1 MDLKSLKIKDGV
13 FDTIYYVKKENNS
26 PNYVFGERGTFMRH
40 VVESEKHGIFHVITP
55 ATNEV
60 LQMDTIV
67 KLVNPI
73 LFIDRVN
80 GNDVAPNINVFAEKL
95 DRV

>member
-1 MDLKSLKIKDGV
+1 
-13 FDTIYYVKKENNS
+13 
-26 PNYVFGERGTFMRH
+26 
-40 VVESEKHGIFHVITP
+40 
-55 ATNEV
+55 
-60 LQMDTIV
+60 MDTIV